1 MTKIIQRPIKPGKGS
16 LSKEKSVVRDART
29 GQFVTIHT
37 VSANRST
44 FTSDLGKAFR
54 SNVDAALKKKK

>member
-1 MTKIIQRPIKPGKGS
+1 MAKIIERAIKPGKGS
-16 LSKEKSVVRDART
+16 LSKEKTVLRDSRT

-37 VSANRST
+37 VSANSTT